1 MDYRPNCE
9 LHPHERYKKQYLKR
23 LLKEQHMLY
32 KYEMRYQQTMRR
44 NDPPMVQQSTLL
56 TLQLYQ
62 PTVQQPQIALQ
73 DPFVTMLRLSP
84 EESQDPHHDHH
95 HHHHPNIHHQNNNHH
110 HTHMA
115 RNFIER
121 FYCQLQQC
129 FVPLP
134 QQKHV
139 VDGYI
144 DDNNSV
150 VPTTTTTTTTTN
162 TENIQMKEHRLL
174 VARELLRN
182 MTKGTQQL
190 DQFDNYEALIGYTRH
205 KFIERAMLVVLSI
218 HQLTQYESIISSSK
232 DLYRHIQSHV
242 QISSPHVL
250 FQKSRQFVQRIQ
262 SIRTVTSIGCGPGC
276 DAVGV
281 IAWLHTLP
289 PQQQSRTHTV
299 HSGSDGPDSTTTTT
313 TTITPPPIS
322 SCDNTWHH
330 DHDDDTVVLDQNH
343 HDRVVVSRVIFLDWA
358 MPQWYPIVQSVQHLL
373 IHQYRMVQSIV
384 TETCDVRFSF
394 SQQQQQQQQPA
405 AQSPHNN
412 NNPSSSQER
421 PTLSLDHYWK
431 DTDLVIVSY
440 LFSETRNQWH
450 NYFDDC
456 VHQCKVGTLFLLTD
470 PTAWQ
475 LHIFRERY
483 EYASNQDTSKVV
495 DAKQRQ
501 RLMEFIWLDS
511 SMYRPELQELEGR
524 NGPAVLL
531 AMKIGSSI

>member
-56 TLQLYQ
+56 TLQLYR
-62 PTVQQPQIALQ
+62 PTVQQPQIALH

-84 EESQDPHHDHH
+84 ESQDPHHQ
-95 HHHHPNIHHQNNNHH
+95 HPNIHHHHNNHH
-110 HTHMA
+110 TPMA

-121 FYCQLQQC
+121 FYCQLQQR

-150 VPTTTTTTTTTN
+150 VTTTTN
-162 TENIQMKEHRLL
+162 TNTTNIQMKEHRLL

-218 HQLTQYESIISSSK
+218 HQLTQYESIISSSQ

-250 FQKSRQFVQRIQ
+250 FQKSRQF
-262 SIRTVTSIGCGPGC
+262 
-276 DAVGV
+276 
-281 IAWLHTLP
+281 
-289 PQQQSRTHTV
+289 
-299 HSGSDGPDSTTTTT
+299 
-313 TTITPPPIS
+313 
-322 SCDNTWHH
+322 
-330 DHDDDTVVLDQNH
+330 
-343 HDRVVVSRVIFLDWA
+343 
-358 MPQWYPIVQSVQHLL
+358 
-373 IHQYRMVQSIV
+373 
-384 TETCDVRFSF
+384 
-394 SQQQQQQQQPA
+394 
-405 AQSPHNN
+405 
-412 NNPSSSQER
+412 
-421 PTLSLDHYWK
+421 
-431 DTDLVIVSY
+431 
-440 LFSETRNQWH
+440 
-450 NYFDDC
+450 
-456 VHQCKVGTLFLLTD
+456 
-470 PTAWQ
+470 
-475 LHIFRERY
+475 
-483 EYASNQDTSKVV
+483 
-495 DAKQRQ
+495 
-501 RLMEFIWLDS
+501 
-511 SMYRPELQELEGR
+511 
-524 NGPAVLL
+524 
-531 AMKIGSSI
+531 